1 MEDHRFLARAGDD
14 AVVFQISEDL
24 AVVQTVDYITPVV
37 NDPYAFGTVA
47 AANSLSDI
55 YAMGASPA
63 FALNLVGF
71 PLKSLPL
78 SHLGQILR
86 GGADKAAEAG
96 ICIAGGHS
104 VDDPAPKYGLAVT
117 GFVHPSQVVTKRGAR
132 PGDVL
137 ILTKPLG
144 TGVVTTAIDRYRG
157 DAALE
162 YSVYR
167 AMASLNRGAAEAMVR
182 VGASAC
188 TDVSGFGLLGHLHEM
203 VTASGGAARVSLEK
217 VPVMPEA
224 WELAT
229 DGNVSRG
236 TLNNQR
242 YLEGVVEWAPG
253 VPPAGR
259 ILLCDAQTSGGLLIA
274 LPAEKKDMLLAALQE
289 ANTLVAAEI
298 GEILEGPPGRL
309 LVTE

>member
-37 NDPYAFGTVA
+37 NDPYAFGAVA

-55 YAMGASPA
+55 YAMGTSPA

-86 GGADKAAEAG
+86 GGADKAAEA
-96 ICIAGGHS
+96 
-104 VDDPAPKYGLAVT
+104 
-117 GFVHPSQVVTKRGAR
+117 
-132 PGDVL
+132 
-137 ILTKPLG
+137 
-144 TGVVTTAIDRYRG
+144 
-157 DAALE
+157 
-162 YSVYR
+162 
-167 AMASLNRGAAEAMVR
+167 ASLNRGAAGAMVR

-259 ILLCDAQTSGGLLIA
+259 ILLCDAQTSGGFLIA

-298 GEILEGPPGRL
+298 GEILEGPPTPSRTPRRPCGWPGLPWPGKDYRSNSAGPA
-309 LVTE
+309 